1 MRPARKGCG
10 SWADCYGL
18 RMNSSV
24 PRELLERVVA
34 GLRPEQVWLF
44 GSRGRGDARP
54 DSDWDLLA
62 VLPDDA
68 PDHLLDG
75 EHVWRE
81 VIAPQRVPVDVV
93 PVRRS
98 EFDEMRRFAG
108 SLCRT
113 VALEGRQVYGDRVPP
128 NPIVLGY
135 LKAVVE
141 DLDAA
146 ERLTSPP
153 ASRLADFH
161 VQQAAE
167 KLAKA
172 VLTARGVH
180 ATREH
185 RLQFLAESLPE
196 GEPWRARLGSM
207 AHVDRFATAFR
218 YPGTSGRL
226 PVGRPPDETLAD
238 VARLRSWVAEAE
250 GEAGIGR

>member
-1 MRPARKGCG
+1 MSPVRI
-10 SWADCYGL
+10 S
-18 RMNSSV
+18 RMDTSV
-24 PRELLERVVA
+24 PRELLDRVVA
-34 GLRPEQVWLF
+34 GLHPEQVWLF

-75 EHVWRE
+75 AHVWRA
-81 VIAPQRVPVDVV
+81 VVAPQRLPVDLIS
-93 PVRRS
+93 VRRS

-113 VALEGRQVYGDRVPP
+113 VALEGRQVYGEPVPP
-128 NPIVLGY
+128 NPVTLGY
-135 LKAVVE
+135 LRAAAE
-141 DLDAA
+141 DLEAA
-146 ERLTSPP
+146 RRLTSPP

-185 RLQFLAESLPE
+185 RLQLLAEALPE
-196 GEPWRARLGSM
+196 GEPWRARLEAL

-226 PVGRPPDETLAD
+226 PTGRPPEETLAD
-238 VARLRSWVAEAE
+238 VERISAWVAEAE
-250 GEAGIGR
+250 SEAGIGR